1 VVWLNTNEEV
11 NVIARYA
18 PWDGLYM
25 VSPTAQRARTI
36 SRATTIDRIDGSLDN
51 SANSTQFHCH
61 NLIHEDHEMMA
72 AMNVTAL
79 ADLGY
84 DEKTTFIDPMEQ
96 RYRAKGFAG
105 EDFTNRAGDFTG
117 AAIEAK
123 VKFFNDLDAYRN
135 VIAVESRLEDY
146 WKTAS
151 SGSAS
156 SSTSS
161 SAATSSALAA
171 PSGTTLATSASASAA
186 SGASSGASTPAAIAS
201 ASSAASA
208 TTSSAPAATVSTTA
222 QITSKATST
231 TKKADDKTTKKT
243 TTTTKK

>member
-25 VSPTAQRARTI
+25 VSPTETHARMI
-36 SRATTIDRIDGSLDN
+36 PRATTVYHIDGILDN
-51 SANSTQFHCH
+51 SANSIQFHCH

-105 EDFTNRAGDFTG
+105 DDFDKRAGDFSS

-146 WKTAS
+146 WQTAS

-161 SAATSSALAA
+161 SSATPSALAA
-171 PSGTTLATSASASAA
+171 PSGTTLATSASSSAA
-186 SGASSGASTPAAIAS
+186 SGASTPAAS
-201 ASSAASA
+201 VSSSSVAAAS
-208 TTSSAPAATVSTTA
+208 TTSAPAATVSTTT

-231 TKKADDKTTKKT
+231 IKKADDKTTKKT
-243 TTTTKK
+243 TTTKK

>member
-25 VSPTAQRARTI
+25 VSPTEIHARMI
-36 SRATTIDRIDGSLDN
+36 PRATTVYHIDGILGN
-51 SANSTQFHCH
+51 SANSIQFHCH

-105 EDFTNRAGDFTG
+105 DDFDKRAGDFSS

-146 WKTAS
+146 WQTAS

-161 SAATSSALAA
+161 SSATPSALAA
-171 PSGTTLATSASASAA
+171 PSGTTLATSASSSAA
-186 SGASSGASTPAAIAS
+186 SGASTPAAS
-201 ASSAASA
+201 VSSSSVAAAS
-208 TTSSAPAATVSTTA
+208 TTSAPAATVSTTT

-231 TKKADDKTTKKT
+231 IKKADDKTTKKT
-243 TTTTKK
+243 TTTKK

>member
-25 VSPTAQRARTI
+25 VSPTEIHARMI
-36 SRATTIDRIDGSLDN
+36 PRATTVYHIDGILGN
-51 SANSTQFHCH
+51 SANSIQFHCH

-105 EDFTNRAGDFTG
+105 DDFDKRAGDFSS

-146 WKTAS
+146 WQTAS

-161 SAATSSALAA
+161 SSATPSALAA
-171 PSGTTLATSASASAA
+171 PSGTTPLLLRA
-186 SGASSGASTPAAIAS
+186 PARHLVPLHPLPA
-201 ASSAASA
+201 
-208 TTSSAPAATVSTTA
+208 SAPAPSPLPLPQAHPLPL
-222 QITSKATST
+222 
-231 TKKADDKTTKKT
+231 
-243 TTTTKK
+243 

>member
-1 VVWLNTNEEV
+1 MVWLNTNEEV

-36 SRATTIDRIDGSLDN
+36 SRETTIDRIDGSLDN

-84 DEKTTFIDPMEQ
+84 DEKTTFIGPMEQ

-105 EDFTNRAGDFTG
+105 ADFTHRAGDFTG

-151 SGSAS
+151 SGSAISSSSSSVS
-156 SSTSS
+156 SST
-161 SAATSSALAA
+161 LAA
-171 PSGTTLATSASASAA
+171 ASGTTLATSASTTAA
-186 SGASSGASTPAAIAS
+186 SGASTPAAGAG
-201 ASSAASA
+201 SSSVASA
-208 TTSSAPAATVSTTA
+208 TTSSAPAATVSSSAIT
-222 QITSKATST
+222 TSKATST